1 MIDPPNVRI
10 IFLLKLFSDSIVY
23 ALNVLSLGDKIES
36 TSVQLQHTQSILLHF
51 SAKNLSLSLS
61 KNDKKYS

>member
-23 ALNVLSLGDKIES
+23 VLNVLSLGDKIES
-36 TSVQLQHTQSILLHF
+36 TSVQLQQLFLLHF
-51 SAKNLSLSLS
+51 STKNLSLSLS